1 MEIYTRIQKAI
12 TETVGE
18 DILFSLDITS
28 DKHHG
33 DFATNAF
40 FALCKKEGMSPRE
53 CAEKHVVE
61 LHEKVKDIVER
72 IECAPQGFVNFYL
85 SKESVYEINR
95 KESIDIHTRYD
106 NKKILVEHTSPN
118 LFKPFHIGHLMNN
131 TIGEFVARALSLS
144 SSQIITLCFP
154 SDISFGIAK
163 ALYVLQKDGGIKQDI
178 FTEKEE
184 EIVAYL
190 GDCYVRGLA
199 LYTEHPELE
208 HDIRAL
214 SFELY
219 TAIDDKEVQKSDVY
233 RLWKKV
239 REINTHYFSSV
250 LLSIG
255 SKLGSPI
262 FESDVSSR
270 AFTLVQENTP
280 SVFTESEGAIVYIPD
295 EERKDINTA
304 VFINNEGHP
313 TYEAKDIALVEKKF
327 TTYGDVD
334 YSFTI
339 TDTEQIPHFN
349 VTFAAAEKIDSKI
362 NSTWKERIEKSHHV
376 PHGRMLFKGQKM
388 SSRLGGVPLAIDVI
402 ALIEEEVRERAGEKI
417 EHLSKE
423 EEEKLTREIAL
434 SALRISVLRSKPGL
448 AINFDP
454 ETSLSFLGDSGPYLL
469 YTHARSFSLLE
480 KGKERGYTHIF
491 HQGFPVTECEKH
503 LASFDI
509 IMEDVVETLS
519 PQKLVS
525 YLFKVAQ
532 SFNAFYAQTH
542 ILTDNKEESEHYL
555 AMVNRVRYV
564 LNKGLYV
571 LGIEAPEKM

>member
-53 CAEKHVVE
+53 CAEKYVVE
-61 LHEKVKDIVER
+61 LHEKVKDIVDR
-72 IECAPQGFVNFYL
+72 IECTPQGFVNFYL

-106 NKKILVEHTSPN
+106 DTKILIEHTSPN

-144 SSQIITLCFP
+144 SSHITTLCFP

-184 EIVAYL
+184 EIVTYL
-190 GDCYVRGLA
+190 GECYVRGIA

-208 HDIRAL
+208 KDIRAL

-219 TAIDDKEVQKSDVY
+219 TAIDDKEAQKSDVY
-233 RLWKKV
+233 MLWKKV
-239 REINTHYFSSV
+239 RDINTHYFETV
-250 LLSIG
+250 VKSIG
-255 SKLGSPI
+255 SALGSPI

-280 SVFTESEGAIVYIPD
+280 HVFTESEGAIVYIPG

-304 VFINNEGHP
+304 VFINSEGHP
-313 TYEAKDIALVEKKF
+313 TYEAKDIGLIEKKF
-327 TTYGDVD
+327 TEYGDVD

-349 VTFAAAEKIDSKI
+349 VTFAAVEKINGI
-362 NSTWKERIEKSHHV
+362 WKERIEKSHHV

-388 SSRLGGVPLAIDVI
+388 SSRLGGVPLALDVI

-423 EEEKLTREIAL
+423 EKEKLTREIAL

-454 ETSLSFLGDSGPYLL
+454 EASLSFLGDSGPYLL

-480 KGKERGYTHIF
+480 KGKEKGYIPNF
-491 HQGFPVTECEKH
+491 GDGLSVTECEKH
-503 LASFDI
+503 LVSFDV

-532 SFNAFYAQTH
+532 SFNALYAQTH

-555 AMVNRVRYV
+555 AIVKRVRYV